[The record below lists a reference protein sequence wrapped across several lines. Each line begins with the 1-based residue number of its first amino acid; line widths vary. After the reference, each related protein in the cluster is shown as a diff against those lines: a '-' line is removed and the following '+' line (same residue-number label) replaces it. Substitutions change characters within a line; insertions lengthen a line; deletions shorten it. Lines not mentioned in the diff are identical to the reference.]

1 MPSLINRVHP
11 LIDIDSLFLTILLAP
26 NAISKNWHIV
36 SNYAGRRDCYGELDN
51 KYLWTPNAAAPTVL
65 HHHPPFMNIS
75 PPNTSSVKKLAT
87 VIFFGWQCLWPH
99 LHHYVT
105 ADELK
110 SLDTKQ
116 SQNRLDCSTSIVPLV
131 HGAAAH
137 LAQISIRSKGNTWI
151 MPKQNSERWV
161 KAKWLSSY
169 MVSQIL

>member
-1 MPSLINRVHP
+1 MWLVRTGTLYPIMQGEEIATVNSTTNIYEHP
-11 LIDIDSLFLTILLAP
+11 TLQ
-26 NAISKNWHIV
+26 
-36 SNYAGRRDCYGELDN
+36 RR
-51 KYLWTPNAAAPTVL
+51 
-65 HHHPPFMNIS
+65 PFCITTLIS

-137 LAQISIRSKGNTWI
+137 PAQISIRSKGNTWI